1 MTVFEGNT
9 VAAAIATGLKQLHR
23 TRDQVTVEVIAEAKK
38 GFLGLGK
45 QPAQVKITAVPAS
58 TAAETT
64 TAAKQ
69 PQPAETTAQSAAPK
83 RPATS
88 AAPTSAVTSPAKTI
102 VTPDVS
108 TGPIVPGDAGSA
120 DETDAAAA
128 ANQYSANA
136 QTTEGHGAETK
147 ASDANRHQASVSK
160 AAKTATKAPTD
171 QAAHTQDADHQT
183 NGKAAKSTANKAK
196 TAKAKASTAHDV
208 EQAAPTPRTPAEIA
222 ARQAANETAIRNLSA
237 YLLEVVKQLG
247 IAADLDVDFG
257 NRYATLNF
265 NTAKQGLL
273 IGKHGRTINA
283 LQDLAQVYMNH
294 HGASHV
300 NVVLDVDDYRDRRVA
315 TLKRL
320 AESTAREV
328 IATGKQV
335 FLDPMPSFE
344 RKLIHAELA
353 NNHHVTTFSEGREPH
368 RAVVVAIRK

>member
-9 VAAAIATGLKQLHR
+9 VAAAIAAGLKQLHR
-23 TRDQVTVEVIAEAKK
+23 TRDQVEVKVIAKAKK

-45 QPAQVKITAVPAS
+45 QPAQVRLTVVS
-58 TAAETT
+58 
-64 TAAKQ
+64 
-69 PQPAETTAQSAAPK
+69 PAETPETVTSASTMTMPK
-83 RPATS
+83 QAMPVESTTSTVPGSTVGAATSMPTSQATTDSAKPATS
-88 AAPTSAVTSPAKTI
+88 NATQTKTVTKPASVADTMGPVVAGDEAQPVATDKTK
-102 VTPDVS
+102 V
-108 TGPIVPGDAGSA
+108 A
-120 DETDAAAA
+120 
-128 ANQYSANA
+128 SANDG
-136 QTTEGHGAETK
+136 Q
-147 ASDANRHQASVSK
+147 S
-160 AAKTATKAPTD
+160 
-171 QAAHTQDADHQT
+171 
-183 NGKAAKSTANKAK
+183 
-196 TAKAKASTAHDV
+196 
-208 EQAAPTPRTPAEIA
+208 PRTPAEIA
-222 ARQAANETAIRNLSA
+222 ARQAANETAVRALCD
-237 YLLEVVKQLG
+237 YLLTVVKALG
-247 IAADLDVDFG
+247 VTADLDVDFG

-265 NTAKQGLL
+265 DTAKQGLL

-300 NVVLDVDDYRDRRVA
+300 NVVLDVDDYRERRAA

-353 NNHHVTTFSEGREPH
+353 NNRHVTTFSEGRDPH

>member
-9 VAAAIATGLKQLHR
+9 VEAAIAAGLKQMHL
-23 TRDQVTVEVIAEAKK
+23 TRDDVTIEVVTEPKK

-45 QPAQVKITAVPAS
+45 QPAQVRLTAVP
-58 TAAETT
+58 
-64 TAAKQ
+64 
-69 PQPAETTAQSAAPK
+69 
-83 RPATS
+83 TS
-88 AAPTSAVTSPAKTI
+88 AAPTTAATSAPTVAPTQAPTSAPTVAATQAPTQTPTSAPTVPPVAPVSAANATSTTTEMPAVKITAAPKTAATVTAAATI
-102 VTPDVS
+102 VTTP
-108 TGPIVPGDAGSA
+108 A
-120 DETDAAAA
+120 DEP
-128 ANQYSANA
+128 QK
-136 QTTEGHGAETK
+136 TT
-147 ASDANRHQASVSK
+147 
-160 AAKTATKAPTD
+160 APT
-171 QAAHTQDADHQT
+171 
-183 NGKAAKSTANKAK
+183 KS
-196 TAKAKASTAHDV
+196 
-208 EQAAPTPRTPAEIA
+208 PAEIA
-222 ARQAANETAIRNLSA
+222 ARQAANEQAVRDLSA

-247 IAADLDVDFG
+247 ITADLDVDFG

-265 NTAKQGLL
+265 DTENQGML

-300 NVVLDVDDYRDRRVA
+300 NVVLDVDDYRDRREA

-320 AESTAREV
+320 AESTAREA

-353 NNHHVTTFSEGREPH
+353 NNYHVTTFSEGRDPH

>member
-9 VAAAIATGLKQLHR
+9 VAAAIAAGLKQLHR

-58 TAAETT
+58 TAAASATE
-64 TAAKQ
+64 Q
-69 PQPAETTAQSAAPK
+69 PQSAETTDQSAAPK

-88 AAPTSAVTSPAKTI
+88 SAATTAETSPAKSI
-102 VTPDVS
+102 VTPDIS
-108 TGPIVPGDAGSA
+108 TGPVVPDDAGLA
-120 DETDAAAA
+120 DEVVAPADAT
-128 ANQYSANA
+128 QHSANA
-136 QTTEGHGAETK
+136 QPTEVQDVETK
-147 ASDANRHQASVSK
+147 VSAAGKPQAGVET
-160 AAKTATKAPTD
+160 KTTTKVAATKAVN
-171 QAAHTQDADHQT
+171 TQDADHQT
-183 NGKAAKSTANKAK
+183 NGKAAKSAAPKAK
-196 TAKAKASTAHDV
+196 PAKTKAAHD
-208 EQAAPTPRTPAEIA
+208 AAATAPTPRTPAEIA
-222 ARQAANETAIRNLSA
+222 ARQAANETAIRDLSA

>member
-9 VAAAIATGLKQLHR
+9 VAAAIAAGLKQLHR
-23 TRDQVTVEVIAEAKK
+23 TRDQVEVEVIAKAKK

-45 QPAQVKITAVPAS
+45 QPAQVRLTVVS
-58 TAAETT
+58 
-64 TAAKQ
+64 
-69 PQPAETTAQSAAPK
+69 PAETPGTVTSASTVTMPKQAMPVESTTSTASGATARVATPMPASQATTDSAK
-83 RPATS
+83 PATS
-88 AAPTSAVTSPAKTI
+88 TATHTKTVTKPASVADTMGPVVAGDEVQPVATDKTK
-102 VTPDVS
+102 V
-108 TGPIVPGDAGSA
+108 A
-120 DETDAAAA
+120 
-128 ANQYSANA
+128 SANDG
-136 QTTEGHGAETK
+136 Q
-147 ASDANRHQASVSK
+147 S
-160 AAKTATKAPTD
+160 
-171 QAAHTQDADHQT
+171 
-183 NGKAAKSTANKAK
+183 
-196 TAKAKASTAHDV
+196 
-208 EQAAPTPRTPAEIA
+208 PRTPAEIA
-222 ARQAANETAIRNLSA
+222 ARQAANETAVRALCD
-237 YLLEVVKQLG
+237 YLLTVVKALG
-247 IAADLDVDFG
+247 VTADLDVDFG

-265 NTAKQGLL
+265 DTAKQGLL

-300 NVVLDVDDYRDRRVA
+300 NVVLDVDDYRERRAA

-353 NNHHVTTFSEGREPH
+353 NNRHVTTFSEGRDPH

>member
-9 VAAAIATGLKQLHR
+9 VAAAIAAGLKQLHR

-69 PQPAETTAQSAAPK
+69 PQTAE
-83 RPATS
+83 
-88 AAPTSAVTSPAKTI
+88 TSPAKSI

-108 TGPIVPGDAGSA
+108 TGPVVPGDAGLA
-120 DETDAAAA
+120 DETDASTDAT
-128 ANQYSANA
+128 QHSANI
-136 QTTEGHGAETK
+136 QPTE
-147 ASDANRHQASVSK
+147 V
-160 AAKTATKAPTD
+160 
-171 QAAHTQDADHQT
+171 QDADHQT
-183 NGKAAKSTANKAK
+183 NGKAAKSAAPKAK
-196 TAKAKASTAHDV
+196 PAKAKAAHD
-208 EQAAPTPRTPAEIA
+208 AAATTPTPRTPAEIA
-222 ARQAANETAIRNLSA
+222 ARQAANETAIRDLSA

>member
-9 VAAAIATGLKQLHR
+9 VAAAIAVGLKQLHR
-23 TRDQVTVEVIAEAKK
+23 TRDQVEVEVIAKAKK

-45 QPAQVKITAVPAS
+45 QPAQVRLTVVS
-58 TAAETT
+58 
-64 TAAKQ
+64 
-69 PQPAETTAQSAAPK
+69 PAETPETVTSASTMTMPK
-83 RPATS
+83 QAMPVESTTSTVPGSTVGAATSMPTSQATTDSAKPATS
-88 AAPTSAVTSPAKTI
+88 NATQTKTVTKPASVADTMGPVVVGDEDQPLATDKTK
-102 VTPDVS
+102 V
-108 TGPIVPGDAGSA
+108 A
-120 DETDAAAA
+120 
-128 ANQYSANA
+128 SANDG
-136 QTTEGHGAETK
+136 Q
-147 ASDANRHQASVSK
+147 S
-160 AAKTATKAPTD
+160 
-171 QAAHTQDADHQT
+171 
-183 NGKAAKSTANKAK
+183 
-196 TAKAKASTAHDV
+196 
-208 EQAAPTPRTPAEIA
+208 PRTPAEIA
-222 ARQAANETAIRNLSA
+222 ARQAANETAVRALCD
-237 YLLEVVKQLG
+237 YLLTVVKALG
-247 IAADLDVDFG
+247 VTADLDVDFG

-265 NTAKQGLL
+265 DTAKQGLL

-300 NVVLDVDDYRDRRVA
+300 NVVLDVDDYRERRAA

-353 NNHHVTTFSEGREPH
+353 NNRHVTTFSEGRDPH

>member
-9 VAAAIATGLKQLHR
+9 VAAAIAAGLKQLHR
-23 TRDQVTVEVIAEAKK
+23 TRNQVTVEVIAEAKK

-69 PQPAETTAQSAAPK
+69 PQTAETTDQSAALQ

-88 AAPTSAVTSPAKTI
+88 SAPASAETSPAKSI
-102 VTPDVS
+102 VAPDVS
-108 TGPIVPGDAGSA
+108 TGPVVPGDAGLA
-120 DETDAAAA
+120 DETVAPADATRH
-128 ANQYSANA
+128 SANA
-136 QTTEGHGAETK
+136 QPTEVQDVETK
-147 ASDANRHQASVSK
+147 VSAAGKPQAGVETETTTK
-160 AAKTATKAPTD
+160 VAATKAVN
-171 QAAHTQDADHQT
+171 TQDADHQT
-183 NGKAAKSTANKAK
+183 NGKAAKSAAPKAK
-196 TAKAKASTAHDV
+196 PAKAKAAHD
-208 EQAAPTPRTPAEIA
+208 AATTPTPRTPAEIA
-222 ARQAANETAIRNLSA
+222 ARQAANETAIRDLSA

-353 NNHHVTTFSEGREPH
+353 NNYHVTTFSEGREPY

>member
-9 VAAAIATGLKQLHR
+9 VAAAIAAGLKQLHR
-23 TRDQVTVEVIAEAKK
+23 TRDQVEVEVIAEAKK

-45 QPAQVKITAVPAS
+45 HPAQVRLTVVPAS
-58 TAAETT
+58 AAPATTPTSATATAQQSVATEST
-64 TAAKQ
+64 TAPTMPRPTVRTPKSTPTRQAKTSQ
-69 PQPAETTAQSAAPK
+69 ATTSAAK
-83 RPATS
+83 PATS
-88 AAPTSAVTSPAKTI
+88 
-102 VTPDVS
+102 
-108 TGPIVPGDAGSA
+108 
-120 DETDAAAA
+120 
-128 ANQYSANA
+128 
-136 QTTEGHGAETK
+136 
-147 ASDANRHQASVSK
+147 
-160 AAKTATKAPTD
+160 
-171 QAAHTQDADHQT
+171 
-183 NGKAAKSTANKAK
+183 
-196 TAKAKASTAHDV
+196 KAKAVAKPASMAVIADTDQSKPATTSKTKSV
-208 EQAAPTPRTPAEIA
+208 AADQSQTPRTPAEIA
-222 ARQAANETAIRNLSA
+222 ARQAANETAVRALCD
-237 YLLEVVKQLG
+237 YLLAVVKELG
-247 IAADLDVDFG
+247 VTADLDVDFG

-265 NTAKQGLL
+265 DTTKQGLL

-300 NVVLDVDDYRDRRVA
+300 NVVLDVDDYRERRAA

-353 NNHHVTTFSEGREPH
+353 NNHHVTTFSEGRDPH

>member
-9 VAAAIATGLKQLHR
+9 VAAAIAAGLKQLHR
-23 TRDQVTVEVIAEAKK
+23 TRDQVEVEVIAEAKK

-45 QPAQVKITAVPAS
+45 QPAQVRLTVVPIS
-58 TAAETT
+58 ETPKTT
-64 TAAKQ
+64 T
-69 PQPAETTAQSAAPK
+69 PA
-83 RPATS
+83 ATS
-88 AAPTSAVTSPAKTI
+88 AVSKQSVTPSSTMSRPTTGTSKPAATSQSATSSMKAASNNETTPTPKAVVGAVT
-102 VTPDVS
+102 
-108 TGPIVPGDAGSA
+108 TGPVVTD
-120 DETDAAAA
+120 DE
-128 ANQYSANA
+128 
-136 QTTEGHGAETK
+136 
-147 ASDANRHQASVSK
+147 HQA
-160 AAKTATKAPTD
+160 A
-171 QAAHTQDADHQT
+171 
-183 NGKAAKSTANKAK
+183 STS
-196 TAKAKASTAHDV
+196 KAKATATDNG
-208 EQAAPTPRTPAEIA
+208 QTPRTPAEIA
-222 ARQAANETAIRNLSA
+222 ARQAANETAVRDLCD
-237 YLLEVVKQLG
+237 YLLAVVKELG
-247 IAADLDVDFG
+247 VTADLDVDFG

-265 NTAKQGLL
+265 DTTKQGLL

-300 NVVLDVDDYRDRRVA
+300 NVVLDVDDYRERRAA

-353 NNHHVTTFSEGREPH
+353 SNHHVTTFSAGRDPH

>member
-9 VAAAIATGLKQLHR
+9 VAAAIAAGLKQLHR

-64 TAAKQ
+64 TATGQ
-69 PQPAETTAQSAAPK
+69 PQSAETTDQSAAPK

-88 AAPTSAVTSPAKTI
+88 SAPASAETSPAKSI

-108 TGPIVPGDAGSA
+108 TGPVVPGDAGLADGTVASA
-120 DETDAAAA
+120 DATRH
-128 ANQYSANA
+128 SANA
-136 QTTEGHGAETK
+136 QPTEVQDAETK
-147 ASDANRHQASVSK
+147 VSAAGKSQAGVET
-160 AAKTATKAPTD
+160 KTTTKVAATKAVN
-171 QAAHTQDADHQT
+171 TQDADHQT
-183 NGKAAKSTANKAK
+183 NGKAAKSAAPKAK
-196 TAKAKASTAHDV
+196 SAKTNAAHD
-208 EQAAPTPRTPAEIA
+208 AAATTPTPRTPAEIA
-222 ARQAANETAIRNLSA
+222 ARQAANETAIRDFSA

>member
-9 VAAAIATGLKQLHR
+9 VEAAITAGLKQMQR
-23 TRDQVTVEVIAEAKK
+23 TRDQVTIEVVAEPKK

-45 QPAQVKITAVPAS
+45 QPAQVRLTVVP
-58 TAAETT
+58 
-64 TAAKQ
+64 
-69 PQPAETTAQSAAPK
+69 
-83 RPATS
+83 TS
-88 AAPTSAVTSPAKTI
+88 AASTNAPKTAATVAPTTAPTS
-102 VTPDVS
+102 
-108 TGPIVPGDAGSA
+108 VPLSA
-120 DETDAAAA
+120 DPL
-128 ANQYSANA
+128 
-136 QTTEGHGAETK
+136 
-147 ASDANRHQASVSK
+147 
-160 AAKTATKAPTD
+160 PTV
-171 QAAHTQDADHQT
+171 A
-183 NGKAAKSTANKAK
+183 
-196 TAKAKASTAHDV
+196 
-208 EQAAPTPRTPAEIA
+208 QAAPIVVSAATVTTKTTKSTKTKSAKPQAPAKKSKASIKAAADVQVDAKPAAQESTRSPEEIA
-222 ARQAANETAIRNLSA
+222 ARQAANEQAVRDLSA
-237 YLLEVVKQLG
+237 YLLEVVKKLG
-247 IAADLDVDFG
+247 ITADLDVDFG

-265 NTAKQGLL
+265 DTAKQGLL

-300 NVVLDVDDYRDRRVA
+300 NVVLDVDDYRDRREA

-353 NNHHVTTFSEGREPH
+353 NNRHVTTFSEGRDPH

>member
-9 VAAAIATGLKQLHR
+9 VAAAIAAGLKQLHR
-23 TRDQVTVEVIAEAKK
+23 TRDQVEVEVIAEAKK

-45 QPAQVKITAVPAS
+45 HPAQVRLTVVPAS
-58 TAAETT
+58 AAPATTPTSATATAQQSVATEST
-64 TAAKQ
+64 TAPTMPRPTVRTPKSTPTRQAKTSQ
-69 PQPAETTAQSAAPK
+69 ATTSAAK
-83 RPATS
+83 PATS
-88 AAPTSAVTSPAKTI
+88 
-102 VTPDVS
+102 
-108 TGPIVPGDAGSA
+108 
-120 DETDAAAA
+120 
-128 ANQYSANA
+128 
-136 QTTEGHGAETK
+136 
-147 ASDANRHQASVSK
+147 
-160 AAKTATKAPTD
+160 
-171 QAAHTQDADHQT
+171 
-183 NGKAAKSTANKAK
+183 
-196 TAKAKASTAHDV
+196 KAKAV
-208 EQAAPTPRTPAEIA
+208 AADQSQTPRTPAEIA
-222 ARQAANETAIRNLSA
+222 ARQAANETAVRALCD
-237 YLLEVVKQLG
+237 YLLAVVKELG
-247 IAADLDVDFG
+247 VTADLDVDFG

-265 NTAKQGLL
+265 DTTKQGLL

-300 NVVLDVDDYRDRRVA
+300 NVVLDVDDYRERRAA

-353 NNHHVTTFSEGREPH
+353 NNHHVTTFSEGRDPH